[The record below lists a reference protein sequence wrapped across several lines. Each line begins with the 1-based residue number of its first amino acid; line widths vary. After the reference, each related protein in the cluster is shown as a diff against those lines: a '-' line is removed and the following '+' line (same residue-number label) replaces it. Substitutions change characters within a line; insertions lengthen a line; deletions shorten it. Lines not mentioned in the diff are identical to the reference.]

1 MSPSALAA
9 GPLRLDYDAGDL
21 RAIRLGDLEIVRRIY
36 VAFQDRNWTA
46 RQWRIEEE
54 SIERGA
60 DTFRIALRARGTF
73 DASSFTWTAEITG
86 DADGT
91 IRYAI
96 DGSTE
101 TAFLRNRLGICLL
114 HPMAE
119 FAGRQCT
126 ITTVSGET
134 VETAFP
140 DAISPHQPFLDIC
153 CMDFPVADGVT
164 ARLTFTGDVFETEDH
179 RNWSDASYK
188 TYCTPISRPFP
199 VEVRPGDRVTQSVT
213 LSLDGTAP
221 EPIDLPDHV
230 TIEISDEAV
239 ALPRLGTQVGDL
251 PWTDTEVEAI
261 SDLGLDHFMATI
273 AAATADA
280 AVELH
285 AIIDIAERTGA
296 RLRLRLVDGDDAHY
310 AALRG
315 LVRSAPLDSL
325 AVIRT
330 DEKVTSAEAI
340 DQARRALG
348 DDLPWCGGTDLY
360 FTELNRQPPDT
371 EGLSWVSF
379 SLNPQVHAFDDRS
392 VMQNAATGE
401 AIARNAP
408 RLAGDARIAVGPIS
422 LRPRFNPNATDP
434 ASDVSNT
441 ALPSS
446 VDARQRTWFAAAWTA
461 LSLRSLAT
469 PGTVDAVTYFEA
481 VGWRGLRE
489 RESGSA
495 DPVAFPTAPGEAFP
509 VYALVRELRD
519 FDRLL
524 PTRSDQP
531 EVADALVVATEERAR
546 AFVVNLSPVPVS
558 IVLTGAASA
567 TIDAAPQSLTVVDL
581 DWSRS

>member
-1 MSPSALAA
+1 MSPTALAA

-46 RQWRIEEE
+46 RLWRIEDE
-54 SIERGA
+54 SIERDA
-60 DTFRIALRARGTF
+60 DSFRIAMRARGTF

-86 DADGT
+86 DAKGT

-96 DGSTE
+96 DGSTS
-101 TAFLRNRLGICLL
+101 APFLRNRLGICLL
-114 HPMAE
+114 HPMAH
-119 FAGRQCT
+119 FAGRPCT
-126 ITTVSGET
+126 VATVDGEAIA
-134 VETAFP
+134 TAFP
-140 DAISPHQPFLDIC
+140 DAISPHQPFLNIC
-153 CMDFPVADGVT
+153 CMDFPAGEGVM
-164 ARLTFTGDVFETEDH
+164 ARLEFTGDVFETEDH
-179 RNWSDASYK
+179 RNWGDASYK
-188 TYCTPISRPFP
+188 TYCTPISHPFP
-199 VEVRPGDRVTQSVT
+199 VEVRPGDRVSQSVT
-213 LSLDGTAP
+213 LTLAGTAP
-221 EPIDLPDHV
+221 APVDVPDHV
-230 TIEISDEAV
+230 TIEISDDAV
-239 ALPRLGTQVGDL
+239 ALPRVGTQVGDL
-251 PWTDTEVEAI
+251 PWTDAEVDAI
-261 SDLGLDHFMATI
+261 RELSLDHLMATI
-273 AAATADA
+273 DAAAADA
-280 AVELH
+280 AARLRAV
-285 AIIDIAERTGA
+285 IDVVKRTGT
-296 RLRLRLVDGDDAHY
+296 RLRLRLVDGDDSGY
-310 AALRG
+310 AALRD

-325 AVIRT
+325 AIIRT

-340 DQARRALG
+340 AKARQALG

-371 EGLSWVSF
+371 EGLAWVSF

-392 VMQNAATGE
+392 VLQNAATGE

-461 LSLRSLAT
+461 LSLRSLAM

-495 DPVAFPTAPGEAFP
+495 DPVAFASALGEEFP
-509 VYALVRELRD
+509 AYALFRDLRG
-519 FDRLL
+519 FDHLL

-531 EVADALVVATEERAR
+531 EVADALVVSAGDRAR

-567 TIDAAPQSLTVVDL
+567 TIEAAPQSFTVVDL